1 MSHRTVLISRETTLV
16 LFVAI
21 QQENGVIH
29 RNTQLQYRRQRF
41 CNVTDLTKENV
52 TSQIIYNR
60 CTYTDQEKNRD
71 QEGLDVYK
79 RQRYSTCIFPEL
91 RSICHFFQM
100 SFAMSMG
107 VFLF

>member
-60 CTYTDQEKNRD
+60 CTYTDQEKIGTRKDSPVISNTRK
-71 QEGLDVYK
+71 E
-79 RQRYSTCIFPEL
+79 RIAAITT
-91 RSICHFFQM
+91 
-100 SFAMSMG
+100 
-107 VFLF
+107 